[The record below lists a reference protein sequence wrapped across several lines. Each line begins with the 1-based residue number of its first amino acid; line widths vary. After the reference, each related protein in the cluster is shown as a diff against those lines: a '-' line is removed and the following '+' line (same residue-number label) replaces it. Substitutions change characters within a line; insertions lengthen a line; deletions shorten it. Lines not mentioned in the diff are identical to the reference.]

1 MTRPVAEN
9 QPRLLD
15 LSRGA
20 SSLTQAL
27 AETETRFEKL
37 FKMHGIAQ
45 RLVKSGQGS
54 DADPDELWLRVLR
67 DGARGHSQFGEELT
81 DFLLFLKN
89 SYGGLDEPIFLDCLS
104 GFNRA
109 WNDPRIV

>member
-1 MTRPVAEN
+1 MQRPAFPDVVDGGVEWLVVTRPVAEN

-20 SSLTQAL
+20 GSLTQAL

-45 RLVKSGQGS
+45 RLVKSGQ
-54 DADPDELWLRVLR
+54 L
-67 DGARGHSQFGEELT
+67 
-81 DFLLFLKN
+81 
-89 SYGGLDEPIFLDCLS
+89 
-104 GFNRA
+104 
-109 WNDPRIV
+109 